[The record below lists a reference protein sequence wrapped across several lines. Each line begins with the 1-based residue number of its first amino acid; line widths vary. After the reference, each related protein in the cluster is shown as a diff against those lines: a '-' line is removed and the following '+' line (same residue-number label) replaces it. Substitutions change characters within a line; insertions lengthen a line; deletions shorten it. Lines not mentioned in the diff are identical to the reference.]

1 MSIEKDDSGRRNPAS
16 WIDDG
21 EKYALMG
28 LSAKVEE
35 YIPSEK
41 ITPSL
46 WVLSDTKFNIPPHWR
61 EWLGSIRA
69 GEVEDFNLFLLSK
82 LPSMSPDVLDGEN
95 EKLKQRVW
103 HFYVG
108 LLLAS
113 SFAPAHKPV
122 MLTGSR
128 RDGEVDVRQQQDFD
142 CPIPSLFGGY
152 PPILAKDIQLA
163 AELAG
168 KIDALGLAPLNGG
181 HWRFLRTLF
190 IYMEARTIADIL
202 DRIHQYCRC
211 VDGLILPDVG
221 KTKAQFKS
229 RTELFIGPRHHDM
242 MGEIYDVRSAVEHLH
257 ENLYLESFD
266 RETRLDLLKK
276 EAITEHIARSAIA
289 RIVGDSNL
297 WPHFA
302 NTSSLREFWALGE
315 TKRRQI
321 WGNAIDPA
329 DAIAD
334 FDPQYIHDGRL
345 GAPSQV
351 P

>member
-1 MSIEKDDSGRRNPAS
+1 MSIEKDDSGTGNPAT
-16 WIDDG
+16 WIDDD
-21 EKYALMG
+21 EKYALVG

-35 YIPSEK
+35 YIPFKE
-41 ITPSL
+41 ITSGL
-46 WVLSDTKFNIPPHWR
+46 WVLVDTTFNIPPHWR
-61 EWLGSIRA
+61 DWLGSIRA
-69 GEVEDFNLFLLSK
+69 GEVQNSNLFLLSK
-82 LPSMSPDVLDGEN
+82 LPSLSPDVLDGEN

-113 SFAPAHKPV
+113 TFAPAHKPV

-128 RDGEVDVRQQQDFD
+128 RDGEVDVRQQQDLD
-142 CPIPSLFGGY
+142 CPIPSLVWGY

-168 KIDALGLAPLNGG
+168 KIDALGTAPLTGG
-181 HWRFLRTLF
+181 HWRFFRTLSL
-190 IYMEARTIADIL
+190 YTEARTIADIL

-211 VDGLILPDVG
+211 IDGLILPESG
-221 KTKAQFKS
+221 KTKGQFKS

-257 ENLYLESFD
+257 ENRYLESFD
-266 RETRLDLLKK
+266 RQTRLDLLKK
-276 EAITEHIARSAIA
+276 EAITEHMARSAIA

-302 NTSSLREFWALGE
+302 NTSSLREFWALEE
-315 TKRRQI
+315 TKRRRI
-321 WGNAIDPA
+321 WGDPINQM

-334 FDPQYIHDGRL
+334 FDPKYIHDGHL
-345 GAPSQV
+345 GAS
-351 P
+351 

>member
-1 MSIEKDDSGRRNPAS
+1 MSIEKDGSCNPAT

-21 EKYALMG
+21 EKYALVG

-35 YIPSEK
+35 YIPFQKLTS
-41 ITPSL
+41 SL
-46 WVLSDTKFNIPPHWR
+46 WVLADTTFNIPPYWR

-69 GEVEDFNLFLLSK
+69 DEVQNSNLFLLSK
-82 LPSMSPDVLDGEN
+82 LPSSSPDLDGEN

-103 HFYVG
+103 YFYVG

-128 RDGEVDVRQQQDFD
+128 RDGEVDVRQQRDLD
-142 CPIPSLFGGY
+142 RPIPSLVGGY

-168 KIDALGLAPLNGG
+168 KIDALGTAPLNGG
-181 HWRFLRTLF
+181 HWRLFRTLH
-190 IYMEARTIADIL
+190 IYMEARTNADIL
-202 DRIHQYCRC
+202 DRLHQYSRC
-211 VDGLILPDVG
+211 IDGLILPNAG
-221 KTKAQFKS
+221 ETKRQFKS
-229 RTELFIGPRHHDM
+229 RTELFIGPCHHEL

-257 ENLYLESFD
+257 ENRYLESFD

-276 EAITEHIARSAIA
+276 EATAEHIARNAIA

-297 WPHFA
+297 WHHFA
-302 NTSSLREFWALGE
+302 NTSALGKFWALEE
-315 TKRRQI
+315 TRRRQI
-321 WGNAIDPA
+321 WGDPINPM

-334 FDPQYIHDGRL
+334 FDPKYIPDGHL
-345 GAPSQV
+345 GAR
-351 P
+351 